1 MNGESIARAPLC
13 RTCRNMEFAPLAEAI
28 RHGLRGPHAAY
39 MQFRSDH
46 AVPTALLCHY
56 GTHLI
61 MALFT
66 CQSPR
71 LAPYYSVKTR
81 STDILHLTLPE
92 KCKCLLKLYQEL
104 NRGLN
109 ARHRVSCV
117 CTRHAARH
125 AACSLRLWPG
135 NATRCCMPA
144 IEPDLPTTSTH
155 FYFPYFPATR
165 IIYGHRASHSSLTV
179 GCILPSHV
187 HSLSHYPHTVSN
199 PSLPPN
205 IPVSGRYGCHMSF
218 NLSRC
223 RPRLYGIRRL

>member
-28 RHGLRGPHAAY
+28 RHGLWGPHAAY

-81 STDILHLTLPE
+81 RTDILDLILPE
-92 KCKCLLKLYQEL
+92 KCKCLLKLCQEL

-144 IEPDLPTTSTH
+144 SWQLRFAASSLLIKGANCSYSDNAELESIL
-155 FYFPYFPATR
+155 R
-165 IIYGHRASHSSLTV
+165 ILRIRASTPT
-179 GCILPSHV
+179 GQE
-187 HSLSHYPHTVSN
+187 
-199 PSLPPN
+199 
-205 IPVSGRYGCHMSF
+205 
-218 NLSRC
+218 
-223 RPRLYGIRRL
+223 